1 MLTLNFRTQSPISV
15 FSVPYDNEHFSLHL
29 KILIAFPWV
38 WCVAHTHGK
47 KEKYAS
53 LAFSCRQW
61 FASTLSSPWWVWEV
75 KICLLFASF
84 AWWSVS
90 QPDMESNP
98 IPCGIRPMDPLTLC
112 CECSCPLPCQL
123 HHTGQLCLAV
133 GVAWLQRDA
142 WEFHSLNQGNKGLCD
157 VKACIRGNEL
167 VRANVSPQSRQNAEP
182 EARTHPST
190 CPKCDPGWVSPLGIS
205 CSLQIER
212 IRLNDSGVLLK
223 SRNSMLWCVS

>member
-1 MLTLNFRTQSPISV
+1 MLTLNFGTQSPISV
-15 FSVPYDNEHFSLHL
+15 FSVPYDNEPFSLHL
-29 KILIAFPWV
+29 KILIALPWV
-38 WCVAHTHGK
+38 WCVAHKYKKKKKGK

-53 LAFSCRQW
+53 LAFSCRQR

-90 QPDMESNP
+90 QPDVESNP
-98 IPCGIRPMDPLTLC
+98 ILCGIRPMGPLTLC

-142 WEFHSLNQGNKGLCD
+142 WESHSLTQGNKGLCD
-157 VKACIRGNEL
+157 VKA
-167 VRANVSPQSRQNAEP
+167 
-182 EARTHPST
+182 
-190 CPKCDPGWVSPLGIS
+190 PKPYFLALSWGRLWCYS
-205 CSLQIER
+205 CSKNPR
-212 IRLNDSGVLLK
+212 SFVPRLHFTWKTHSCFISPSV
-223 SRNSMLWCVS
+223 VSFLHTFTDFSSKLSQ